1 MLSQEFL
8 RGQGFEKIVYE
19 PDGNIP
25 PDFLCD
31 GMVAVEVR
39 RLNQHHVADGTA
51 PEPLDKKGVSVWD
64 TVRKTL
70 KELGPPTS
78 GRSWWV
84 SYSIKRPVK
93 EFKLIPKLLK
103 ARLRECQAWPYEGK
117 RKLDIVD
124 GFSVS
129 LEPSEALHEQEFVL
143 ASAQD
148 LDNSGWL
155 LDMMQ
160 SNIQLC
166 VDEKAGKIS
175 SVRRRYHHWWLVLV
189 DMIGWGLNEGDQEM
203 FRDCVV
209 IDKNGWDRIILIDP
223 RDPNRSFEI

>member
-1 MLSQEFL
+1 M
-8 RGQGFEKIVYE
+8 
-19 PDGNIP
+19 
-25 PDFLCD
+25 
-31 GMVAVEVR
+31 
-39 RLNQHHVADGTA
+39 
-51 PEPLDKKGVSVWD
+51 
-64 TVRKTL
+64 
-70 KELGPPTS
+70 
-78 GRSWWV
+78 
-84 SYSIKRPVK
+84 
-93 EFKLIPKLLK
+93 IPKLLK